1 MEIKDF
7 ETWKSE
13 YFSELEK
20 KEKLTSN
27 ERMIFDL
34 NNQPEKSSVEK
45 NALSSLLNNHYR
57 EYKRD
62 TEYQIEREKSKEQ
75 QKAILAKLKKS
86 ASRRK
91 SNNRKKREHELITI
105 GALTDLTKFPKDRGT
120 VTGAFLYILDRI
132 KENPGFEHQLKIRG
146 DDLLLQR
153 EIEKKGE
160 SK

>member
-1 MEIKDF
+1 M
-7 ETWKSE
+7 
-13 YFSELEK
+13 
-20 KEKLTSN
+20 
-27 ERMIFDL
+27 
-34 NNQPEKSSVEK
+34 
-45 NALSSLLNNHYR
+45 NA
-57 EYKRD
+57 K
-62 TEYQIEREKSKEQ
+62 KSKEQ
-75 QKAILAKLKKS
+75 QKAILAKLKKADS
-86 ASRRK
+86 QRK

-146 DDLLLQR
+146 DDLLRQR

>member
-1 MEIKDF
+1 MEVKDF
-7 ETWKSE
+7 ETWKSD
-13 YFSELEK
+13 YFFELGK

-27 ERMIFDL
+27 EKMILDL
-34 NNQPEKSSVEK
+34 NNQSEKSSVEK
-45 NALSSLLNNHYR
+45 NALASFLNNHYR

-75 QKAILAKLKKS
+75 QKTILAKLKKVES
-86 ASRRK
+86 QRK

-120 VTGAFLYILDRI
+120 VTGAFLFILDRI
-132 KENPGFEHQLKIRG
+132 KENPEFEHQLKIRG
-146 DDLLLQR
+146 DDLLQQR

-160 SK
+160 AK